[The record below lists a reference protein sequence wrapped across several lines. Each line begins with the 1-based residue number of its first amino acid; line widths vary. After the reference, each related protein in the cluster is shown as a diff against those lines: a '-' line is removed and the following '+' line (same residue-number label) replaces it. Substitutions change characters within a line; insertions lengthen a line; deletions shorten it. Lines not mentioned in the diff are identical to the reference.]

1 MDKCFLNGRMMPL
14 SEATISPLDR
24 GFLFGDG
31 VYEVVPVYSGKLF
44 CWARHARRL
53 ARNLA
58 EIQIDYD
65 VETLLAPAESLIAAA
80 GESELSLYIQITRG
94 VGTKRAHAFPQPPL
108 PPTVFMLATP
118 RPSVAEE
125 KRRDGVSC
133 HTMKEFRW
141 RRADIKAVS
150 LLGAVL
156 AAQQAAERG
165 DEEVILLRDGIVGE
179 AAVCN
184 VFVIAGGAL
193 RTPTAD
199 ERILPGI
206 TREVVLEL
214 ARAENIPVSENDIT
228 RAELAAADEIW
239 LSSSTREI
247 LPVTSLDGAPVGDGK
262 PGAIYAAVFAAFQ
275 RFVTSGGA

>member
-1 MDKCFLNGRMMPL
+1 MP
-14 SEATISPLDR
+14 S
-24 GFLFGDG
+24 
-31 VYEVVPVYSGKLF
+31 
-44 CWARHARRL
+44 
-53 ARNLA
+53 RNK
-58 EIQIDYD
+58 
-65 VETLLAPAESLIAAA
+65 
-80 GESELSLYIQITRG
+80 ITS
-94 VGTKRAHAFPQPPL
+94 
-108 PPTVFMLATP
+108 TP

-228 RAELAAADEIW
+228 RAALAAADEIW

-247 LPVTSLDGAPVGDGK
+247 LPVTSLDGAPVGDGR

-275 RFVTSGGA
+275 RFVASGGA

>member
-1 MDKCFLNGRMMPL
+1 MDKCFLNGEVMPL

-31 VYEVVPVYSGKLF
+31 VYEVIPVYSRKLF
-44 CWARHARRL
+44 CWSRHARRL

-65 VETLLAPAESLIAAA
+65 VEALLSPAESLIADA

-94 VGTKRAHAFPQPPL
+94 VGAKRAHAFPQPPL
-108 PPTVFMLATP
+108 SPTVFMLATP
-118 RPSVAEE
+118 RPLIAEE
-125 KRRDGVSC
+125 KRRDGVAC

-184 VFVIAGGAL
+184 VFVVSGGTL
-193 RTPTAD
+193 RTPKAD

-214 ARAENIPVSENDIT
+214 ARGENIPVLEDDIT
-228 RAELAAADEIW
+228 RAELASADEIW

-247 LPVTSLDGAPVGDGK
+247 LPVTSLDGAPVGEGK
-262 PGAIYAAVFAAFQ
+262 PGEVYELVAGAFR
-275 RFVTSGGA
+275 RFVESGA